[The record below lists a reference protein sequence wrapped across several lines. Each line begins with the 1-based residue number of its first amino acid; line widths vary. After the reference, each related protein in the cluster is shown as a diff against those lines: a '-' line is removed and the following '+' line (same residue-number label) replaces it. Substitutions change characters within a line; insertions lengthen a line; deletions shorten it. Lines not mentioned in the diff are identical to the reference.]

1 MAVSS
6 LMLMLSLIPA
16 LSLASSEAEA
26 VPEAVNIQ
34 LGGIATLNCG
44 EEPDKWI
51 FNEGDNE
58 TVIEETG
65 EIYVSCWFS
74 LSKLVYGVDC
84 MYTAFCTL
92 KMLFGAIHF
101 PQKVN

>member
-1 MAVSS
+1 MTMAVSS

-34 LGGIATLNCG
+34 LGSSVTLKCG

-65 EIYVSCWFS
+65 EIYVSCRFIFS
-74 LSKLVYGVDC
+74 KHCISR
-84 MYTAFCTL
+84 
-92 KMLFGAIHF
+92 
-101 PQKVN
+101 